1 MSKSI
6 QDIWILKD
14 NGKIIFNR
22 VFDEKLNNSLF
33 GNLVTAMDSFAKE
46 LEEGDLSNFELSD
59 KRFTIKK
66 ENELLFIINT
76 SKKTDDKKAKRD
88 LERISERFLES
99 YPRDI
104 ANFEKEIGDLL
115 ENPIKS
121 FWNGF

>member
-46 LEEGDLSNFELSD
+46 LEEGDLSNFELRD

-66 ENELLFIINT
+66 EKKLLFIVNT
-76 SKKTDDKKAKRD
+76 SKKADNKKAKRD
-88 LERISERFLES
+88 LEMISEKFLQS
-99 YPRDI
+99 YPKDI
-104 ANFEKEIGDLL
+104 ANFEEEIGDLL
-115 ENPIKS
+115 ENPMKA

>member
-6 QDIWILKD
+6 QDIWILQN
-14 NGKIIFNR
+14 NGEILFNR
-22 VFDEKLNNSLF
+22 VFDEKLNTNLF
-33 GNLVTAMDSFAKE
+33 GHLVTAMDSFAKE

-66 ENELLFIINT
+66 EKDLLFIINT
-76 SKKTDDKKAKRD
+76 SKKTDDKKAKKD
-88 LERISERFLES
+88 LERISEKFLQS
-99 YPRDI
+99 YPKSV

-115 ENPIKS
+115 ENPMKA